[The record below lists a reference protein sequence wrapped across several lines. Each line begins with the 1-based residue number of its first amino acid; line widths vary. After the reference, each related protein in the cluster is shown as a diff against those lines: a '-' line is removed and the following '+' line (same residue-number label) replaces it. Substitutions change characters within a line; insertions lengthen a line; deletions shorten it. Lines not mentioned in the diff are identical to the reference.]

1 MNLVDW
7 LVLSSIY
14 YRQQPVE
21 VGRLAHMLEMVFLI
35 THVMCSC
42 VCVWRREEKKEW
54 ERLD

>member
-21 VGRLAHMLEMVFLI
+21 VGRLAHMLEMVFFDYTCDVQL
-35 THVMCSC
+35 
-42 VCVWRREEKKEW
+42 CVWRREEKKEW
-54 ERLD
+54 ELLV